1 MRLLVVELKL
11 KGQMQSETG
20 GVLMGN
26 MQAKVRWEQND
37 EWAADMWAFQPRAL
51 SQSRGNTRSAH
62 SHASHPTCHWLD
74 DTSGSS
80 AVSWRHHCFLLEVR
94 DLSRGIKS
102 SA

>member
-37 EWAADMWAFQPRAL
+37 EWAADMWAGR
-51 SQSRGNTRSAH
+51 
-62 SHASHPTCHWLD
+62 
-74 DTSGSS
+74 
-80 AVSWRHHCFLLEVR
+80 V
-94 DLSRGIKS
+94 
-102 SA
+102 

>member
-37 EWAADMWAFQPRAL
+37 EWAADMWAGRVKNGSVTSRREASDDRPQTLSGCLFHEPQKPHLCIFALNRA
-51 SQSRGNTRSAH
+51 
-62 SHASHPTCHWLD
+62 
-74 DTSGSS
+74 
-80 AVSWRHHCFLLEVR
+80 
-94 DLSRGIKS
+94 
-102 SA
+102 